1 MDADRRQHDR
11 GPMYPFSYAEVVEDS
26 SENSRERDGQ
36 ALDVSIALL
45 KKADE
50 SGPESVE
57 SVQALYYA
65 TRLWSAFIEDLGRP
79 ENGLSQQLRAA
90 LISVGISVMREA
102 ERIRNGTST
111 SFKHL
116 IEISTIVR
124 EGLR

>member
-1 MDADRRQHDR
+1 
-11 GPMYPFSYAEVVEDS
+11 MYPFAYAEVVEDS
-26 SENSRERDGQ
+26 SENSRERDAQ

-45 KKADE
+45 RKAEE
-50 SGPESVE
+50 SGPDSVE
-57 SVQALYYA
+57 SVHALYYA

-90 LISVGISVMREA
+90 LISVGISVIREA
-102 ERIRNGTST
+102 ERIRAGSST

-124 EGLR
+124 EGLK

>member
-1 MDADRRQHDR
+1 
-11 GPMYPFSYAEVVEDS
+11 MYPFSYAEVLEDS
-26 SENSRERDGQ
+26 AETSRSRDGE

-45 KKADE
+45 RRADQAGT
-50 SGPESVE
+50 SSVE
-57 SVQALYYA
+57 AIEALYYA
-65 TRLWSAFIEDLGRP
+65 TRLWGTFIEDLGRP
-79 ENGLSQQLRAA
+79 ENSLPQQLRAA

-102 ERIRNGTST
+102 DRLRNGTST